1 VFVSAAM
8 NAGGVPYR
16 AFDLARTTDRL
27 AMSQAVFDEVDA
39 VLHRPTL
46 ARFVDP
52 GLRAELL
59 DQLLSGTEWFL
70 PVVRV
75 LDCRDPDDNMYL
87 ELALAAQ
94 ASAIVSGDQDLLV
107 LHPWRGIPIV
117 RPADYLAG

>member
-1 VFVSAAM
+1 M

-52 GLRAELL
+52 TLRAELL
-59 DQLLSGTEWFL
+59 DQLLTGTDWLL

-75 LDCRDPDDNMYL
+75 ADCRDPVDNMYL
-87 ELALAAQ
+87 ELALEAQ

>member
-1 VFVSAAM
+1 M

-52 GLRAELL
+52 ALRAELL
-59 DQLLSGTEWFL
+59 DQLLSGLAETKHPEEDR
-70 PVVRV
+70 PMRV
-75 LDCRDPDDNMYL
+75 
-87 ELALAAQ
+87 Q
-94 ASAIVSGDQDLLV
+94 
-107 LHPWRGIPIV
+107 PIS
-117 RPADYLAG
+117 RRRADLAGNDRAVERRQLVEAHERGNFQPGHGGRGVGSHVGAAALN

>member
-1 VFVSAAM
+1 M

-16 AFDLARTTDRL
+16 AFDLAHTTDRL
-27 AMSQAVFDEVDA
+27 AMSQAVFEEVNA

-52 GLRAELL
+52 ALRTELL
-59 DQLLSGTEWFL
+59 DQLLSGTDWFL
-70 PVVRV
+70 PVMRV
-75 LDCRDPDDNMYL
+75 ADCRDPDDNMYL
-87 ELALAAQ
+87 ELALVAQ

>member
-46 ARFVDP
+46 ARLVDP

-59 DQLLSGTEWFL
+59 DQLLSETEWFH

-75 LDCRDPDDNMYL
+75 EDCRDADDNMYL
-87 ELALAAQ
+87 ELALLAQ
-94 ASAIVSGDQDLLV
+94 AATIVSGDQDLLV
-107 LHPWRGIPIV
+107 LHPWSEPMR
-117 RPADYLAG
+117 AQWLM